1 MVLNAKITVFWDVMS
16 RALVKGTSV
25 VEEPAASIF
34 SESSAEQMEA
44 ARFSESLLLIYRTA
58 HLHILEDCDA
68 MRRPV
73 YFSVY
78 VSRHQCCHL

>member
-16 RALVKGTSV
+16 RGLVKGNSV

-34 SESSAEQMEA
+34 SESFAEQMEA

-58 HLHILEDCDA
+58 HLHILEDCDT